1 VAETFEQGTGASLIW
16 GPRECSW
23 QHLFIEVPLFV
34 VISIV
39 IIIIIIIIIGV
50 EADEAVVAAFVDV
63 IDY

>member
-1 VAETFEQGTGASLIW
+1 MAETFEQGTGASLIW

-23 QHLFIEVPLFV
+23 QHLFIEVPLV
-34 VISIV
+34 VV
-39 IIIIIIIIIGV
+39 IIIIIIIGV